1 VEAGPDLTSTA
12 CHSNSHCTR
21 RSPKSQHKG
30 AQQPYQWQLT
40 RTTVSLKTYSR
51 HFHPQPQLSRHPAQG
66 TRGPS
71 KEHATSAASTDTKQ
85 STAVKSKFFAEEGH
99 PSSTLRYSK
108 TQIFYVNFLSS
119 NILSVAFASQHAI
132 IFKFSGSIQI

>member
-1 VEAGPDLTSTA
+1 MQRRIHFAWHTGRAFRNLGDITTSLYAFICSPAEAVREDLLQAVEAGPELTSTA
-12 CHSNSHCTR
+12 CRTNSRCTR
-21 RSPKSQHKG
+21 RSPKFQHKG

-66 TRGPS
+66 TRGLS

-85 STAVKSKFFAEEGH
+85 STAVKSNVFC
-99 PSSTLRYSK
+99 
-108 TQIFYVNFLSS
+108 
-119 NILSVAFASQHAI
+119 
-132 IFKFSGSIQI
+132 